1 MNGYR
6 KIKYNFNIEIMNN
19 LEIMNNQKITFHL
32 ESLRNKQENENEE
45 PMIKILR
52 LFLQIGIEEIHVSP
66 SILNNYMKG
75 LYFINQNQYF
85 FEEYEDELMK
95 IFLDIVKIS
104 VSTQRNLRKI
114 ANQNGGSK
122 KRGGFKFSSAGFIL
136 FVTVST
142 LLGLTYNY
150 IPEFRESVQIRGS
163 RAGNLVQTYFLNN
176 ITINERADELN
187 KITQKYKVEVELLNT
202 RYPNKGEDYIRLKKK
217 LNNREK
223 KEKNH
228 LFYFNSREWKHN
240 IKHMTIQIF
249 DLLYMLI
256 TEPNKFSQNGF
267 AQTILIVTTIFNSP
281 LILGKLLDLKQ
292 PSPTHALPKTT
303 PGGGSKKK
311 NRTKK

>member
-1 MNGYR
+1 
-6 KIKYNFNIEIMNN
+6 
-19 LEIMNNQKITFHL
+19 MNNQHLRNKPENESEESMIKNNQQITFHL
-32 ESLRNKQENENEE
+32 VSLRNKPENESEE

-52 LFLQIGIEEIHVSP
+52 LFLQMGIEEIHVSP
-66 SILNNYMKG
+66 SILNNYIKG
-75 LYFINQNQYF
+75 LYFINQNQFF

-104 VSTQRNLRKI
+104 VSTQKNLKKI
-114 ANQNGGSK
+114 GNQNGGSK
-122 KRGGFKFSSAGFIL
+122 KRGGFKISSAGFIL

-142 LLGLTYNY
+142 ILGLTYNY

-163 RAGNLVQTYFLNN
+163 RAGNLVQNYFLNN

-202 RYPNKGEDYIRLKKK
+202 RYPNKGEDYIRLKKQ

-228 LFYFNSREWKHN
+228 LFYFNSREWKHH
-240 IKHMTIQIF
+240 IKDITIKIF
-249 DLLYMLI
+249 DLLKMLL
-256 TEPNKFSQNGF
+256 TEPYKFTQSGF
-267 AQTILIVTTIFNSP
+267 AQTLLIVTAFFKSP
-281 LILGKLLDLKQ
+281 LIFSQLLLAFKQ
-292 PSPTHALPKTT
+292 PSPTPALPKTT